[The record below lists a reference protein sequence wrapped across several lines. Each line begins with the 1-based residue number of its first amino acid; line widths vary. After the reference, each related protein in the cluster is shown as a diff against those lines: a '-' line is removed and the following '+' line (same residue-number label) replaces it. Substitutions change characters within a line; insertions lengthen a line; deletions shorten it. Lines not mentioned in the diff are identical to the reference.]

1 MYVGGSN
8 FFPEETVGL
17 PDLRGRVAVGTG
29 TGDGLSAISIGQK
42 GGSETF
48 TMSTS
53 EMPAHTHDFVWY
65 F

>member
-1 MYVGGSN
+1 MVGGNGIVN
-8 FFPEETVGL
+8 FAL
-17 PDLRGRVAVGTG
+17 PDLRGRVTVGTG
-29 TGDGLSAISIGQK
+29 TGNGLSVISIGQT